1 MAHLS
6 RIPLAPL
13 RDGTRKLLRSPQAMH
28 AAVLG
33 AVAYHPDAGRTLW
46 RLDSD
51 NRHRPYLYTVTQ
63 VAPDW
68 TALVE
73 QAGWL
78 VDEPNAKPVV
88 ADYGQLLAQLQPGQ
102 VYGFRLTA
110 SPVQNSRNPQN
121 PTKTQADRIAAAA
134 DGKTRSFRM
143 GHRTAAHQLEWFTDR
158 VKGFGFELR
167 EVPVS
172 APAAP
177 SILPLTAPADEPE
190 PTLDVRIT
198 ARDRRQFT
206 KTNTGS
212 STGNTTVTITT
223 ATYEGTL
230 TVTDPVA
237 LARTLLT
244 GIGPA
249 KAYGCGLLTLAAA
262 H

>member
-13 RDGTRKLLRSPQAMH
+13 RDGARRLLRSPQAMH

-46 RLDSD
+46 RLDGDS
-51 NRHRPYLYTVTQ
+51 RHRPYLYAVTQ

-73 QAGWL
+73 QAGWV
-78 VDEPNAKPVV
+78 VDDPNAKPVV

-102 VYGFRLTA
+102 AYGFRLTA
-110 SPVQNSRNPQN
+110 SPVETSRAPQK
-121 PTKTQADRIAAAA
+121 PTKAQADHIAAATG
-134 DGKTRSFRM
+134 GKVRAFRM
-143 GHRTAAHQLEWFTDR
+143 GHRTAHHQLAWFTNR
-158 VKGFGFELR
+158 VKGYGFEIR
-167 EVPVS
+167 EVPDSV
-172 APAAP
+172 PAAP
-177 SILPLTAPADEPE
+177 SILPLIAPAADQEPV
-190 PTLDVRIT
+190 LDVRVT
-198 ARDRRQFT
+198 ARDRCQFT
-206 KTNTGS
+206 KNDTGS
-212 STGNTTVTITT
+212 TTGSTTVTITT

-249 KAYGCGLLTLAAA
+249 KAYGCGLLTLAPTQ
-262 H
+262 

>member
-13 RDGTRKLLRSPQAMH
+13 REGTRKLLRSPQAMH

-63 VAPDW
+63 VPPDW

-78 VDEPNAKPVV
+78 IDDPNAKPAV

-102 VYGFRLTA
+102 TYGFRLTA
-110 SPVQNSRNPQN
+110 SPVQNSSNPQS
-121 PTKTQADRIAAAA
+121 PTKAQAERIAAG
-134 DGKTRSFRM
+134 GKTRSFRM
-143 GHRTAAHQLEWFTDR
+143 GHRTATHQLAWFTDR
-158 VKGFGFELR
+158 VKGFGFELK
-167 EVPVS
+167 EVPAS
-172 APAAP
+172 TPPPP
-177 SILPLTAPADEPE
+177 SILPLTSPAHEPE

-206 KTNTGS
+206 KTDTTSNTG
-212 STGNTTVTITT
+212 NRTITIST

-262 H
+262 Q